1 MTNALEVRDLSISV
15 PSSSGKQLAV
25 DGISFTI
32 PAGKRIAL
40 VGESGS
46 GKSLT
51 AYGLMR
57 LLKDPVHLESGEIWL
72 NGRDITKLD
81 QKDFQKVRG
90 GEIGMVYQDPMSAL
104 NPLMRIGKQIVES
117 IQIHSTMNKTEA
129 KKSAIEFLEKVGIHS
144 PEESFNSFPFEMSG
158 GMLQRVVIAMA
169 LSGNPKV
176 LIADEATTAL
186 DVTTQSRVL
195 HLINGLAKERGL
207 SVLLITHDLGVA
219 AQFAD
224 EIVVMYAGRIVE
236 YGEIRNTFSNPLHP
250 YTRALLDSRCDY
262 TMDHLQPIKTIVGQ
276 PPRPENRPSGCAF
289 APRCEFMKNSC
300 EVSVP
305 VLEVLEGSRVACFR
319 AEELHQISRVR

>member
-1 MTNALEVRDLSISV
+1 
-15 PSSSGKQLAV
+15 
-25 DGISFTI
+25 
-32 PAGKRIAL
+32 
-40 VGESGS
+40 
-46 GKSLT
+46 
-51 AYGLMR
+51 
-57 LLKDPVHLESGEIWL
+57 
-72 NGRDITKLD
+72 
-81 QKDFQKVRG
+81 
-90 GEIGMVYQDPMSAL
+90 MVYQDPMSAL

-117 IQIHSTMNKTEA
+117 IQIHSTMNKSEA
-129 KKSAIEFLEKVGIHS
+129 KKSAVELLEKVGIHS

-289 APRCEFMKNSC
+289 APRCEFMKNTC

-305 VLEVLEGSRVACFR
+305 MLEVLEGSRVACFR

>member
-1 MTNALEVRDLSISV
+1 MSSSLEVRDLRISV
-15 PSSSGKQLAV
+15 PSPSGKKFAV

-57 LLKDPVHLESGEIWL
+57 LLRDPVYLESGEIWL

-81 QKDFQKVRG
+81 QKNFQKVRG

-117 IQIHSTMNKTEA
+117 IQIHSTMNNSEA
-129 KKSAIEFLEKVGIHS
+129 KKSAVELLEKVGIHS

-289 APRCEFMKNSC
+289 APRCEFMKNTC

-305 VLEVLEGSRVACFR
+305 MLEVLEGSRVACFR